1 MSRKVEFFY
10 DIASPYSFLAALQMP
25 RLEKLAEVQWRPFLI
40 GGVFKASGNVMPA
53 ANPAKGQYMFQDLR
67 RLFAYYGEPFRFP
80 SRFPINSLQ
89 AMRCLTALPAEQRPA
104 ATLKLYRAYWGED
117 RDVADPAILAELLGA
132 DVLARAS
139 DEAVKAELKETTES
153 AAGRGAFGAPTF
165 FVGEE
170 MYFGEDRVFLIEHAV
185 SGEAAS
191 IP

>member
-117 RDVADPAILAELLGA
+117 RDVADPAVLAELLGA
-132 DVLARAS
+132 DVLACAS

-185 SGEAAS
+185 SGEVAS
-191 IP
+191 IS